1 MNESKKWNS
10 LLCNFTLFQ
19 NPGSNPSE
27 VPDEKALIGFAQLSI
42 TAD

>member
-1 MNESKKWNS
+1 MLYK
-10 LLCNFTLFQ
+10 FYFQ
-19 NPGSNPSE
+19 NPGPNPSE